1 MAEQSTYVDWDF
13 NNNEILNVKNP
24 STGTSGAN
32 KNYVDKAAQ
41 NNPST
46 YAVATGTDTYV
57 LALTP
62 ALTAY
67 AAGQSFIV
75 GFPNANTGAST
86 INIDGLGAK
95 SIVKQGATALVS
107 GDILAGQIF
116 ILTYDGTNF
125 QLIGVNSTGGGGGG
139 MAIGGTVTGGTNGSA
154 LFIGSGQLQQDNT
167 NYYWDNTNKRLG
179 IGTNAPTAGVDI
191 KASTAAEA
199 SYRIRTGTTPTLPN
213 SGDLWFNG
221 TNIFMQNGVGTRQ
234 VGIVLTGSQNINTW
248 TSTPAQ
254 SSQERTITV
263 TGANPADVVSVGIP
277 GGGSPAAG
285 TMYFAYVSAGNTV
298 TIRFCNFGAVAATAL
313 TGTYKVSVHKNI

>member
-1 MAEQSTYVDWDF
+1 MADIPVRQPLDLT
-13 NNNEILNVKNP
+13 NNEIKNLKDP
-24 STGTSGAN
+24 SVSTSGAN
-32 KNYVDKAAQ
+32 KKYVDESAQ

-62 ALTAY
+62 ALAAY

-86 INIDGLGAK
+86 INIDGLGAIA
-95 SIVKQGATALVS
+95 IVKQGGTALAS

-125 QLIGVNSTGGGGGG
+125 QLIGVNSTGGGGS
-139 MAIGGTVTGGTNGSA
+139 MAIGGTVTGGTDGSA

-199 SYRIRTGTTPTLPN
+199 SYRLRTGTTPAAPN
-213 SGDLWFNG
+213 SGDVWFNG
-221 TNIFMQNGVGTRQ
+221 TNILMQNDVGTRQ
-234 VGIVLTGSQNINTW
+234 VSIVLTGSASLNFPSTAAQ
-248 TSTPAQ
+248 TS
-254 SSQERTITV
+254 SELTITV
-263 TGANPADVVSVGIP
+263 TGANPGDVVSLGLPAGSIP
-277 GGGSPAAG
+277 AN
-285 TMYFAYVSAGNTV
+285 TCYMAYVSVGNTV
-298 TIRFCNFGAVAATAL
+298 VVRFCNFGAAAIDPTP
-313 TGTYKVSVHKNI
+313 GVFRVSVHKNI